1 MRKTK
6 IYIASPYTNG
16 DKEQNVQLQMDACY
30 HLIMLGFNPYMPIYH
45 HFVQKQHDDM
55 HVSSSFD
62 WVGEIDL
69 PWLECCDMAIRLHPK
84 DNFGVEISSPGA
96 DQEQA
101 FCKEK
106 GIPMFHF
113 DTLEDM
119 VKNICLFSAE
129 INQIDGQL

>member
-6 IYIASPYTNG
+6 IYIASPFTQG

-45 HFVQKQHDDM
+45 YFVQNQHDDM
-55 HVSSSFD
+55 HLSPDFD
-62 WVGEIDL
+62 WVVDIDL

-84 DNFGVEISSPGA
+84 DNFGVEIPSPGA
-96 DQEQA
+96 DIEEA

-113 DTLEDM
+113 NTLTEMIVSIGTMFD
-119 VKNICLFSAE
+119 V
-129 INQIDGQL
+129 QV